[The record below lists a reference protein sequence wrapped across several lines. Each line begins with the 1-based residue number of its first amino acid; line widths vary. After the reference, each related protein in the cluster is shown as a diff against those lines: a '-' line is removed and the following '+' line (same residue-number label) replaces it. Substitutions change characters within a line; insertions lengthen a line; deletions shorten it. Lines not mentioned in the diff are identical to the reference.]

1 MEGMKDCGPAKA
13 KAKKVMEKKILK
25 SVKSEPAAGEQLW
38 AAEIPASSLGK
49 ALSTS
54 SRVLGTCLAVP
65 SQESYLIA

>member
-25 SVKSEPAAGEQLW
+25 SMKSEPAAGEQLW

-49 ALSTS
+49 VLSAS
-54 SRVLGTCLAVP
+54 SVCWAPASLSPRRRVT
-65 SQESYLIA
+65 